1 MTVEIRQ
8 STADPIA
15 VDTGN
20 IGVQGR
26 VVSKTIQLTLFTLNK
41 NAVWG
46 GRQHLLKSSYPFA
59 MLQIIANRRAF
70 RIEVGDCFKF
80 SYAKYGISNAVF
92 RVLQK
97 EEAELESE
105 NVTISAIE
113 DFYFISRVIAEYTI
127 PTNYTGIRP
136 DYTLYPFTKQL
147 AMEVPHAMTANT
159 NPEVLLIAGREGLF
173 DLGFDAYISIDNGAS
188 YSLLSNNVAN
198 VAPFGQVVDASYP
211 KTYTIDTEIGFMME
225 FRKEADAA
233 LVETTTWANTIAGIE
248 NIALLGEEIIF
259 FKTITPVSGLKYKIE
274 NIIRGR
280 MDTIKVDHAIGTN
293 FYVLS
298 KDLIFLSHD
307 EIVAGVNRDFKLVP
321 YNLRKRGDISL
332 AVPIDLDIV
341 GRWRTPYIP
350 GNFMANGSGFAAR
363 YDTDIVL
370 TWSPRF
376 RGKGAGV
383 GTPGIV
389 LAETDREGLFKIEV
403 WVDDVLVRT
412 ATAID
417 AVIWTYTEAMNTTDN
432 GLLASSVTFQLSNYR
447 VESGIT
453 YESGQTEVI
462 CKKNFEEDEST

>member
-1 MTVEIRQ
+1 M
-8 STADPIA
+8 
-15 VDTGN
+15 
-20 IGVQGR
+20 
-26 VVSKTIQLTLFTLNK
+26 
-41 NAVWG
+41 
-46 GRQHLLKSSYPFA
+46 
-59 MLQIIANRRAF
+59 
-70 RIEVGDCFKF
+70 
-80 SYAKYGISNAVF
+80 
-92 RVLQK
+92 
-97 EEAELESE
+97 
-105 NVTISAIE
+105 
-113 DFYFISRVIAEYTI
+113 
-127 PTNYTGIRP
+127 
-136 DYTLYPFTKQL
+136 

-198 VAPFGQVVDASYP
+198 VAPFGQVVDAPYP